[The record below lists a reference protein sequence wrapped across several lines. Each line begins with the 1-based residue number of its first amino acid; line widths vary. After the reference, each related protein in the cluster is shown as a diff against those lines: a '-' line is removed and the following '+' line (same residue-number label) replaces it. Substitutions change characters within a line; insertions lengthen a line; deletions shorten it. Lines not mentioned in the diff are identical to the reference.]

1 MFSKNSKSSH
11 YNPRNVIVKSIISV
25 LVGVGIFLAL
35 YATLSCEWFIFDIP
49 QEASNDVTNDDN
61 NNSPVAKFTEK
72 TPTHENATEKLTDR
86 GSSSPFIP
94 SNIDHTTVQSVG
106 LFRYQSSSTTT
117 ENFVTE
123 PKLDDDDDDD
133 ERRIQ
138 EESLLHHCVR
148 YEPLFRLEM
157 TWVFVSQIC
166 VLSGPVIAF
175 LAWLVAM
182 LGVNKYPAALLLFLA
197 TGVQA
202 TSVIFSMSL
211 CENFWDCPWLLG
223 SLADVVATGLF
234 FLSWLAAMCGLVVR
248 KNRKNLEADGNNLDK
263 GSKSFPELQIE
274 TKLTEDSEDSNY
286 DDNNSYRSGP
296 FCGMMVGDDEE
307 SQIPGVGGGDDSSS
321 SSFIVLGGELS
332 SKNNNQRRLSLSRPR
347 PVSMAH
353 SSRPGSVRDMI
364 TRINNTR
371 AQAQAQTK
379 TNTPTTAAHHKEDMT
394 NSRMMLSEEDV
405 IS

>member
-1 MFSKNSKSSH
+1 MFSKSKSSN
-11 YNPRNVIVKSIISV
+11 YNPRNVIVKSIISI

-35 YATLSCEWFIFDIP
+35 YATLSCEWFIFDE
-49 QEASNDVTNDDN
+49 EASNDVTSDDDIN
-61 NNSPVAKFTEK
+61 NNSFPAAKFNEDM
-72 TPTHENATEKLTDR
+72 TPTHENIATGEFTDR
-86 GSSSPFIP
+86 SSLPLLP

-117 ENFVTE
+117 DTSVTE
-123 PKLDDDDDDD
+123 QKSDDD

-138 EESLLHHCVR
+138 EESVLHHCVR
-148 YEPLFRLEM
+148 YEPLFRPEM

-175 LAWLVAM
+175 LAWLIAM
-182 LGVNKYPAALLLFLA
+182 LGVNKYPTALLLFLA

-211 CENFWDCPWLLG
+211 CENFWECPWLLG

-248 KNRKNLEADGNNLDK
+248 KNPKNVEEDKNNLDK
-263 GSKSFPELQIE
+263 ESKSFPDLRIE
-274 TKLTEDSEDSNY
+274 TKLTEDSEDDSNY
-286 DDNNSYRSGP
+286 GDNNSYRSGP
-296 FCGMMVGDDEE
+296 FCGMMDGDDEE
-307 SQIPGVGGGDDSSS
+307 SQIPGVGAGDDSSS
-321 SSFIVLGGELS
+321 SSSVILLDDKFS
-332 SKNNNQRRLSLSRPR
+332 SKNNNQRRFSRPR
-347 PVSMAH
+347 PVSMSH

-364 TRINNTR
+364 TRINSKR
-371 AQAQAQTK
+371 AQPQAQTK
-379 TNTPTTAAHHKEDMT
+379 SNTQAPEAHHEGNT
-394 NSRMMLSEEDV
+394 FNSRVMLSEENV